1 MSERTRGRTEY
12 QAVEDEARTATPL
25 PVPSRSA
32 RSTRFSQIGLP
43 VLGVIG
49 AVGLW
54 WWVTWQF
61 NIRTF
66 WFPSPADV
74 IESMQRNWD
83 ALLDESW
90 VTIYETLAGFGIG
103 AAAGLVFAVALS
115 ASPTL
120 QRALLPLVVALNAVP
135 KVALAPLFMV
145 WFGLDHA
152 PKIAMAASIC
162 FFPIMIATM
171 AGLGSTPAELGE
183 LARSLS
189 ATRTQHFL
197 KVRVPWALP
206 QVFVG
211 LKLGMTLALIG
222 AVVAQIARPSG
233 GLGTVILLA
242 QQQAQTSLIFAVIV
256 LLTLISVALFYLVV
270 LAERLLVPWARET
283 TDHG

>member
-1 MSERTRGRTEY
+1 MSERTDY
-12 QAVEDEARTATPL
+12 QAVRDEARAAAPL
-25 PVPSRSA
+25 PART
-32 RSTRFSQIGLP
+32 RSTRSTLFSQIGLP
-43 VLGVIG
+43 VLGVVATI
-49 AVGLW
+49 ALW

-74 IESMQRNWD
+74 LTSLRTNAT
-83 ALLDESW
+83 ALVEQSW
-90 VTIYETLAGFGIG
+90 ITIIETLAGFGIG
-103 AAAGLVFAVALS
+103 AGAGLLIAVALA
-115 ASPTL
+115 ASTTL
-120 QRALLPLVVALNAVP
+120 QRALLPLIVALNAVP
-135 KVALAPLFMV
+135 KVALAPLFML
-145 WFGLDHA
+145 WFGLHHA

-171 AGLGSTPAELGE
+171 AGLSSTPAELGE

-189 ATRTQHFL
+189 ATRIQHFL

-222 AVVAQIARPSG
+222 AVVAQITRPSG
-233 GLGTVILLA
+233 GLGTMILLA
-242 QQQAQTSLIFAVIV
+242 QQTANTSLIFAVIV
-256 LLTLISVALFYLVV
+256 LLTVISVALFYLVV
-270 LAERLLVPWARET
+270 LAERIFVPWARET

>member
-1 MSERTRGRTEY
+1 MTDLKAETTDYR
-12 QAVEDEARTATPL
+12 AVRDEARTAQ
-25 PVPSRSA
+25 PVP
-32 RSTRFSQIGLP
+32 TRLRPTAATLFNRIGLP
-43 VLGVIG
+43 VLGVVGTI
-49 AVGLW
+49 GLW
-54 WWVTWQF
+54 WWVTWYF
-61 NIRTF
+61 EIRKF
-66 WFPSPADV
+66 FLPSPADV
-74 IESMQRNWD
+74 VESLTTNFE
-83 ALLDESW
+83 ALLEQSW
-90 VTIYETLAGFGIG
+90 ITVFETLAGFSIG
-103 AAAGLVFAVALS
+103 AAAGLLIAVVLS
-115 ASPTL
+115 ASASL
-120 QRALLPLVVALNAVP
+120 QRALLPIVVALNAVP

-145 WFGLDHA
+145 WFGLYHA

-171 AGLGSTPAELGE
+171 AGLASTPAELGE

-189 ATRTQHFL
+189 ATRTQLFL

-256 LLTLISVALFYLVV
+256 LLTVISVALFYLVV
-270 LAERLLVPWARET
+270 LAEKLLVPWARET
-283 TDHG
+283 ADRA

>member
-1 MSERTRGRTEY
+1 MSETTRERTDY
-12 QAVEDEARTATPL
+12 QAVRDEARVASPL
-25 PVPSRSA
+25 PGRTRPA
-32 RSTRFSQIGLP
+32 RATLFGQIGLP
-43 VLGVIG
+43 VLGV
-49 AVGLW
+49 VGTVALW

-61 NIRTF
+61 DIRTF

-74 IESMQRNWD
+74 IESMRINTKPLVQQ
-83 ALLDESW
+83 SW
-90 VTIYETLAGFGIG
+90 ITIYETLAGFGIG
-103 AAAGLVFAVALS
+103 ASGGLLLAIALS
-115 ASPTL
+115 SLPAL
-120 QRALLPLVVALNAVP
+120 QRALLPLIVALNAIP

-145 WFGLDHA
+145 WFGLNHA

-189 ATRTQHFL
+189 ATRLQHFL

-233 GLGTVILLA
+233 GLGTMILLA
-242 QQQAQTSLIFAVIV
+242 QQNANTSLIFAVIV
-256 LLTLISVALFYLVV
+256 LLTVISVALFYLVV
-270 LAERLLVPWARET
+270 LAERLLIPWARET
-283 TDHG
+283 TDRG

>member
-1 MSERTRGRTEY
+1 MSERTRDRIDY
-12 QAVEDEARTATPL
+12 QAVRDEAQAAAPL
-25 PVPSRSA
+25 PARVRPGRSNL
-32 RSTRFSQIGLP
+32 STQIGLP
-43 VLGVIG
+43 VLGV
-49 AVGLW
+49 VGTLALW

-61 NIRTF
+61 DIRTF

-74 IESMQRNWD
+74 IESMRLNVDPLVEQ
-83 ALLDESW
+83 SW
-90 VTIYETLAGFGIG
+90 ITIYETLAGFGIG
-103 AAAGLVFAVALS
+103 AGAGLLFAIALS
-115 ASPTL
+115 ASPSL
-120 QRALLPLVVALNAVP
+120 QRALLPLIVALNAVP

-145 WFGLDHA
+145 WLGLNHA

-171 AGLGSTPAELGE
+171 AGLSSTPAELGE

-233 GLGTVILLA
+233 GLGTMILLA
-242 QQQAQTSLIFAVIV
+242 QQNANTSLIFAVIV
-256 LLTLISVALFYLVV
+256 LLTVISVALFYLVV
-270 LAERLLVPWARET
+270 LAERLLIPWARET
-283 TDHG
+283 TDRG

>member
-1 MSERTRGRTEY
+1 MTSIREGTDYRIPTGEADAPSGR
-12 QAVEDEARTATPL
+12 RSG
-25 PVPSRSA
+25 SRPTMLLA
-32 RSTRFSQIGLP
+32 QIGLP
-43 VLGVIG
+43 ALG
-49 AVGLW
+49 AVATVAAW

-61 NIRTF
+61 EIRTF
-66 WFPSPADV
+66 FFPSPADV
-74 IESMQRNWD
+74 IEAMRLNTD
-83 ALLDESW
+83 ALVEQSW
-90 VTIYETLAGFGIG
+90 ITIWETLAGFGIG

-115 ASPTL
+115 ASGPL
-120 QRALLPLVVALNAVP
+120 QRALLPLIVALNAIP

-145 WFGLDHA
+145 WFGLAHA

-171 AGLGSTPAELGE
+171 AGLSSTPSELGE

-189 ATRTQHFL
+189 ATRLQRFL

-233 GLGTVILLA
+233 GLGTMILVA
-242 QQQAQTSLIFAVIV
+242 QQNANTSLIFAVIV
-256 LLTLISVALFYLVV
+256 VLTVISVALFYAVV
-270 LAERLLVPWARET
+270 AAERLLVPWAKAT
-283 TDHG
+283 TDTSN